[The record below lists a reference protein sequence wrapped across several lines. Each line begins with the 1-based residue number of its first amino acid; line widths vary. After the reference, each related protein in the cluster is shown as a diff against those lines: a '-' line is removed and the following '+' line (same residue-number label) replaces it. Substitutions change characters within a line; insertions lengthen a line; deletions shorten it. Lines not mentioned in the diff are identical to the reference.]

1 MLMESVI
8 LLSNGQ
14 LFSEKTN
21 ITVMEILGLILF
33 QLITIYIKSWN
44 QVTIP
49 CLENS
54 NKNEEKEKTD
64 LRAKFGNGGVDL
76 FPRRIRKAWTG
87 EAAYGKS
94 RLDLDI
100 AWWLSLLS
108 KWQ

>member
-33 QLITIYIKSWN
+33 QLITIYINSWN

-54 NKNEEKEKTD
+54 NKTKRKKKRPTSERSSEMVELICFPD
-64 LRAKFGNGGVDL
+64 ESGRLGLAKPPLGNQD
-76 FPRRIRKAWTG
+76 
-87 EAAYGKS
+87 
-94 RLDLDI
+94 
-100 AWWLSLLS
+100 
-108 KWQ
+108 